1 MGVINL
7 DINEIELLAN
17 KIVRKYKMKA
27 KVYSYGEGKEKIMIE
42 LQSPEKIK
50 DWKDWEKIKE
60 ATNEL
65 QGKFPKVR
73 IVLKVS

>member
-7 DINEIELLAN
+7 NINEIELLAN

-42 LQSPEKIK
+42 LQSSEKIK
-50 DWKDWEKIKE
+50 NWEKIKE

>member
-7 DINEIELLAN
+7 NINEIELLAN

-42 LQSPEKIK
+42 LQSSEKI
-50 DWKDWEKIKE
+50 KDWEKIKE

>member
-1 MGVINL
+1 MGVISLN
-7 DINEIELLAN
+7 INEIELLAN

-42 LQSPEKIK
+42 LQSSEKI
-50 DWKDWEKIKE
+50 KDWEKIKE
-60 ATNEL
+60 AANEL

-73 IVLKVS
+73 IVLKVL

>member
-1 MGVINL
+1 LN
-7 DINEIELLAN
+7 INEIELLAN

-42 LQSPEKIK
+42 LQSSEKIK
-50 DWKDWEKIKE
+50 DWGKIKE

>member
-1 MGVINL
+1 VGVINL
-7 DINEIELLAN
+7 NINEIELLAN

-42 LQSPEKIK
+42 LQSSEKI
-50 DWKDWEKIKE
+50 KDWEKIKE